1 MIREKR
7 IINQSRSPILPV
19 VSTNETRRARTFV
32 VDYQSDIIQI
42 SLMSIIMTGR
52 KEKRET
58 TEQNKQ
64 WQREK

>member
-7 IINQSRSPILPV
+7 IINQSRSPIFPV